1 MDRDFYEKLGE
12 IASKKRESEA
22 MELFEEKTIMKNMYS
37 MLYLRK

>member
-22 MELFEEKTIMKNMYS
+22 MELFEEIC
-37 MLYLRK
+37 